1 MKTKD
6 FIYCMIIG
14 ILLAFALNKPDPL
27 YIRENK
33 YIEVYKSDSLKYQK
47 RIDSLS
53 KAIRLIDKKRKD
65 ERTNYEREIAKL
77 SAITHDSVFS
87 NINDS
92 IKAMLRSMR

>member
-6 FIYCMIIG
+6 VVFIVIIA
-14 ILLAFALNKPDPL
+14 ILLYFALKKPEPL

-53 KAIRLIDKKRKD
+53 KVIRLIDKKRKD

-87 NINDS
+87 HINDS